1 MQIND
6 WLNISEANGSS
17 GITEATITVSP
28 SKELNERTQAFRVS
42 VEGKEVWVNIIQKAF
57 VPTFE
62 MDKSM
67 VTITQDNIKQY
78 IQIETN
84 VEWEATTDAD
94 WIALSHTEGGSG
106 QMAIWCTKAIN
117 YGEERNGKVTF
128 KYGDYILG
136 VLEVNQIFEVVCN
149 ISETAITLNDRL
161 FRDFKQ
167 IRIDSNVDYTIEC
180 DEWLSVLDTVT
191 YDVYDIKSNDKA
203 TIDNTL
209 GYVRILINGKVEGII
224 EVNRLSFPN
233 KTPNNRT
240 IYYSADKK
248 VDFREA
254 TNKNIECNIVS
265 HEYENYLGTI
275 VFSNDIYVIPEYFG
289 VDDYYINPDISKLTL
304 PSSVYYLDD
313 YCFYDGFANLNEINF
328 GGNEIYIGKQ
338 SFKTEN
344 LSKFSLPSTLKEIN
358 YCGLGGKGV
367 LCENLGAKT
376 LVFTENLDTLGFA
389 SLAGMGNTDEMYFYC
404 NTPPLMVSGTSVS
417 TGEKA
422 GVFDYM
428 KETVV
433 LHAPIGSD
441 YSSVNRYGFD
451 GEIVYDLEGRNKADN
466 RSFKIYK
473 NFDNCIDQ
481 PYIYFESSVGGV
493 EKFEYTVLIDGE
505 EYISSYVNGKY
516 GVIKPKIP
524 INTTEIDKT
533 ITIIVKNG
541 TEERTITFNQVGI
554 GIGLCTANVSL
565 STSGNLKNYCNV
577 HVTPTYNDCE
587 YIDVGQSYD
596 YRAYTPS
603 NLTKLEEYYKVT
615 LKTNEYIPYD
625 DIGKYYVVRYFVKNN
640 ICRFTMDI
648 KIKGKSK
655 DNSGR
660 YVWTY
665 NIDYS

>member
-1 MQIND
+1 M
-6 WLNISEANGSS
+6 
-17 GITEATITVSP
+17 
-28 SKELNERTQAFRVS
+28 
-42 VEGKEVWVNIIQKAF
+42 
-57 VPTFE
+57 
-62 MDKSM
+62 
-67 VTITQDNIKQY
+67 
-78 IQIETN
+78 
-84 VEWEATTDAD
+84 
-94 WIALSHTEGGSG
+94 
-106 QMAIWCTKAIN
+106 
-117 YGEERNGKVTF
+117 
-128 KYGDYILG
+128 
-136 VLEVNQIFEVVCN
+136 
-149 ISETAITLNDRL
+149 
-161 FRDFKQ
+161 
-167 IRIDSNVDYTIEC
+167 
-180 DEWLSVLDTVT
+180 
-191 YDVYDIKSNDKA
+191 
-203 TIDNTL
+203 
-209 GYVRILINGKVEGII
+209 
-224 EVNRLSFPN
+224 
-233 KTPNNRT
+233 
-240 IYYSADKK
+240 
-248 VDFREA
+248 
-254 TNKNIECNIVS
+254 
-265 HEYENYLGTI
+265 
-275 VFSNDIYVIPEYFG
+275 
-289 VDDYYINPDISKLTL
+289 
-304 PSSVYYLDD
+304 
-313 YCFYDGFANLNEINF
+313 
-328 GGNEIYIGKQ
+328 
-338 SFKTEN
+338 
-344 LSKFSLPSTLKEIN
+344 KEIN

-524 INTTEIDKT
+524 INATEIDKT

-587 YIDVGQSYD
+587 YIDVGQSYN

-615 LKTNEYIPYD
+615 LNTNEYIPYD